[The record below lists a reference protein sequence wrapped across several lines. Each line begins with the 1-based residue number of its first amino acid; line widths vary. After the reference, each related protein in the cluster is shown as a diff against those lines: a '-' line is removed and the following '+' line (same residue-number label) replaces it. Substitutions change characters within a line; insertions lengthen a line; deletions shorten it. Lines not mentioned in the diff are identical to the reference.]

1 METTPRLNE
10 MLAAHHQGRADVV
23 NVDLP
28 TVKLVIFVLED
39 DWFAF
44 YGEQIKEILAHSAV
58 FFLPGCPPSL
68 EGVINV
74 RGDIESVLNLR
85 SLWGYPPTPQPK
97 ASRILLAQGEQI
109 RSGIRVDRVEEVTDI
124 IEDSIQA
131 PPHAAPEHLRPL
143 LLGQFSMGSQVVS
156 LLDVDRLFAQN
167 LATPE
172 PAHGRV

>member
-1 METTPRLNE
+1 MTTPTQLSE
-10 MLAAHHQGRADVV
+10 ILAAHHRGRAEVV

-28 TVKLVIFVLED
+28 TVKLVIFVLES

-44 YGEQIKEILAHSAV
+44 YGEQIKEILAHNTV

-85 SLWGYPPTPQPK
+85 SLWGYPPQPPTTP
-97 ASRILLAQGEQI
+97 SRILLAQGEHI
-109 RSGIRVDRVEEVTDI
+109 RSGIRVDRVEEVVDI
-124 IEDSIQA
+124 IEESIQA

-143 LLGQFSMGSQVVS
+143 LLGQFSFGSQVVS

-167 LATPE
+167 LAPSA
-172 PAHGRV
+172 PAHASP